1 MENLLSTKTEKKSGL
16 SSTIKTKV
24 AICVTTRNR
33 SEQLSNCLNALRSLS
48 IKPTLIVV
56 SDDSADQSTQEHNRF
71 IVEKCESAVY
81 MVGPQRGVCA
91 NRNSA
96 LRLALEESPD
106 LVSFVDDDICLDQY
120 FLENAIEAYRNIP
133 EKDKKSTIFTGVIEE
148 EGKIAEGLKLTFR
161 GYFARSS
168 RPEVVNIHA
177 AIFPAS
183 LFREVAWD
191 ENIFFGYEDAELCLR
206 AKKNGFKILTLPSLI
221 SLDTEA
227 GNGTLLE
234 RGDDNRISDYQV
246 YVEAARFYVGVKRYY
261 VISSSIMRLLLFII
275 TYFAH
280 MSVFLFKKKSLSK
293 FGLILKT
300 AQVDR
305 LFKHKI
311 PDTL

>member
-16 SSTIKTKV
+16 ISTIETKV

-33 SEQLSNCLNALRSLS
+33 SEQLSNCLNALQSLS

-56 SDDSADQSTQEHNRF
+56 SDDSADQNTQEHNRF
-71 IVEKCESAVY
+71 IVEKYESAVY
-81 MVGPQRGVCA
+81 VVGPQRGVCA

-96 LRLALEESPD
+96 LRLAIEQSPD

-120 FLENAIEAYRNIP
+120 FLENAIEAYQNVP

-148 EGKIAEGLKLTFR
+148 DGKISEGLKLTFR
-161 GYFARSS
+161 GYFAGSLK
-168 RPEVVNIHA
+168 PEVVNIHA

-183 LFREVAWD
+183 LFQVVAWD

-206 AKKNGFKILTLPSLI
+206 AKKNGFKIFALPSLI
-221 SLDTEA
+221 SIDTEA
-227 GNGTLLE
+227 GNGTLLKK
-234 RGDDNRISDYQV
+234 GDDNKISDYQV
-246 YVEAARFYVGVKRYY
+246 YIEAARLYVGVKRYY
-261 VISSSIMRLLLFII
+261 IISSSVTRLMVFIF
-275 TYFAH
+275 TYFVH
-280 MSVFLFKKKSLSK
+280 MSIFLLKKKSLGK
-293 FGLILKT
+293 FSLILKT

>member
-1 MENLLSTKTEKKSGL
+1 MKCQDASKKILDSCEPGL
-16 SSTIKTKV
+16 KSKS
-24 AICVTTRNR
+24 AICITTRNR
-33 SEQLSNCLNALRSLS
+33 NHALKRCLEALAKLTIEPSVV
-48 IKPTLIVV
+48 VV
-56 SDDSADQSTQEHNRF
+56 SDDSTDRHIQQENRLLTQQYPNT
-71 IVEKCESAVY
+71 VY
-81 MVGPQRGVCA
+81 LEGPKTGVCA
-91 NRNSA
+91 NRNNA
-96 LRLALEESPD
+96 LRLALEGNPD

-183 LFREVAWD
+183 LFQEVAWD

-234 RGDDNRISDYQV
+234 RGDDNQISDYQV